1 MTMPKETYG
10 IGIFLAAVA
19 AGLLL
24 AAYAGPYRF
33 VADLQI
39 ALFSTNIVVISYFVT
54 MLMIAAPI
62 MGLVYALE
70 RRFGTRVTW
79 FTPIWSNLDKVFD
92 LPPGKLLL
100 VGMTLVVMGG
110 YFYVKDLGAGPLVPL
125 SVRDLETGR
134 PPPGNYVTLTDG
146 TLMNDTSITF
156 KDGSSVR
163 RYIPVVDHA
172 AQPMLF
178 LRVSDRQ
185 PARDLK
191 GNITG
196 ILEPNGMEGELQSQ
210 LQSVHAI
217 GEKYYVIGVGREPNT
232 AVGGWMGLIGA
243 GLSLI
248 GLIWWRESY
257 PMVRKKAETGEA

>member
-1 MTMPKETYG
+1 MMPKETYG

-39 ALFSTNIVVISYFVT
+39 SLFSTNIVVISYFIT

-70 RRFGTRVTW
+70 RRFGTRETW
-79 FTPIWSNLDKVFD
+79 FTPIWSNLDKVLD

-100 VGMTLVVMGG
+100 VGLTLVVMGG

-134 PPPGNYVTLTDG
+134 PPAGTYVTLLDG

-156 KDGSSVR
+156 KENSSVH

-185 PARDLK
+185 PARDSQGK
-191 GNITG
+191 ITG
-196 ILEPNGMEGELQSQ
+196 ILELCGMEGELQSQ

-217 GEKYYVIGVGREPNT
+217 GEKYYVLGVGREPNT
-232 AVGGWMGLIGA
+232 AVGGWMALIGA
-243 GLSLI
+243 GMSLI
-248 GLIWWRESY
+248 GLIWWRERY
-257 PMVRKKAETGEA
+257 PMVRKKVETEQA

>member
-1 MTMPKETYG
+1 MPKETYG
-10 IGIFLAAVA
+10 IGIFLAAIA

-24 AAYAGPYRF
+24 AAYAGPYRV

-39 ALFSTNIVVISYFVT
+39 AMFSTNIVVISYFVT
-54 MLMIAAPI
+54 LLMIAAPV

-70 RRFGTRVTW
+70 RRFGTRETW
-79 FTPIWSNLDKVFD
+79 FTPIWSNFDRVFD

-100 VGMTLVVMGG
+100 VGLTLVVMGG

-134 PPPGNYVTLTDG
+134 PPPGSYVTLLDG
-146 TLMNDTSITF
+146 TLMEDTSITF
-156 KDGSSVR
+156 RENSSTH

-178 LRVSDRQ
+178 LRVSERQ
-185 PARDLK
+185 PARDAQGK
-191 GNITG
+191 ITG

-217 GEKYYVIGVGREPNT
+217 GEKYYVLGVGREPNT
-232 AVGGWMGLIGA
+232 AVGGWMMLIGA

-257 PMVRKKAETGEA
+257 PAIRRKVEKA